1 MDINK
6 PIALVVDEFTR
17 NMMQLIQD
25 SQLPCF
31 ILEPILK
38 DFYNQLSDLRKQELQ
53 AARKEYET
61 AIAQKVESIANA
73 EGQTTEE

>member
-53 AARKEYET
+53 AARKEYE
-61 AIAQKVESIANA
+61 AAVAQKVESIANV